1 MNEKFVKVSIVLDED
16 EVRSSHEVTFSV
28 RTDWVSEMGCALG
41 CCLKA
46 VDDFWGPLI
55 LAEAMSDLEYEES
68 SDPRLASAQRAFGDA
83 AAALVEAHQR
93 RQKKVRNE
101 QVENRR

>member
-1 MNEKFVKVSIVLDED
+1 MTDKNFVKVSIVHDEA
-16 EVRSSHEVTFSV
+16 EIRTGHEVTFSIC
-28 RTDWVSEMGCALG
+28 TDWVSEMGCALG
-41 CCLKA
+41 CCLKPLA
-46 VDDFWGPLI
+46 DFWTPLI

-93 RQKKVRNE
+93 RQKEIRNE
-101 QVENRR
+101 